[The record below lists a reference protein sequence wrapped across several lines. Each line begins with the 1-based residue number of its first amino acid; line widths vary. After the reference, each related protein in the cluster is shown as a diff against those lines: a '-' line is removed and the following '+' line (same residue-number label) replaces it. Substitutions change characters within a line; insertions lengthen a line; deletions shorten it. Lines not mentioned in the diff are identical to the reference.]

1 MSAPFRQAERRS
13 HNRPDLSGKIRLQ
26 FVFFTGNVNVTMSR
40 TFAQRLFTAFAFLAL
55 AGILAFGG
63 GIRYFCY
70 CTGTA
75 VLTLHEH
82 CHGKDGEHGHQDHA
96 APGHR
101 HDDHHDD
108 HEDHH
113 HELVKSSTDLR
124 LPDAVVTPELKLIS
138 LLWTALS
145 EWETVGNATSVAE
158 RPRPEIADDPPPLS
172 QQVARA
178 VVRLI

>member
-1 MSAPFRQAERRS
+1 M
-13 HNRPDLSGKIRLQ
+13 N
-26 FVFFTGNVNVTMSR
+26 MSR
-40 TFAQRLFTAFAFLAL
+40 TFAQRLFTAFAFVAL
-55 AGILAFGG
+55 VGTLAFGG

-70 CTGTA
+70 CAGTA

-82 CHGKDGEHGHQDHA
+82 CHGEHDHHDHA

-101 HDDHHDD
+101 HDDHEDGQE
-108 HEDHH
+108 HEEHEEHH

-124 LPDAVVTPELKLIS
+124 LPDVVAAPELRLIS
-138 LLWTALS
+138 LLWAALS
-145 EWETVGNATSVAE
+145 EWETVGNATSIAE
-158 RPRPEIADDPPPLS
+158 RPRPNIAEDPPPLS